1 MKESHWELI
10 AKHLA
15 SETSLVEEEQ
25 VTQLLKTDP
34 EFKVEFESSKKI
46 WDNIN
51 IPQNNFDEKR
61 ITTLRN
67 QKIADNNK
75 RRIMRST
82 LKYAAIFIGFVMGA
96 LFIYHDYNSTI
107 TVIAENENRLELNL
121 PDGSNILMQK
131 DAIVTYRN
139 SLLFAFNREVSVQ
152 GQAFFNISKSTENNF
167 IVRTND
173 FNIEVWGTKFDV
185 NTTSE
190 GSQVVLTEGKISL
203 DGFNDKSINTT
214 ILAPG
219 QMASINHTNN
229 QLELKSVNT
238 AIYTVWAKNQLDFA
252 TFSISELG
260 EIFKIHYGKTL
271 IVETNESLDHTIGGS
286 APTDNIDLII
296 KGLSIVL
303 SREIIHKNDTIIIK

>member
-1 MKESHWELI
+1 MKESNWELI

-51 IPQNNFDEKR
+51 IPHHNFDERR
-61 ITTLRN
+61 ITALRD

-75 RRIMRST
+75 KRIMRST

-139 SLLFAFNREVSVQ
+139 SLLFAFDREVSIQ
-152 GQAFFNISKSTENNF
+152 GQAFFNISKSKENNF
-167 IVRTND
+167 IVHTND
-173 FNIEVWGTKFDV
+173 FDIEVWGTKFDV
-185 NTTSE
+185 NTTSK

-203 DGFNDKSINTT
+203 DGFNDKTINTT

-219 QMASINHTNN
+219 QMASIDHTNK
-229 QLELKSVNT
+229 QLKLKSVNT
-238 AIYTVWAKNQLDFA
+238 DIYTVWAKNQIDFA
-252 TFSISELG
+252 NFSISELG

-271 IVETNESLDHTIGGS
+271 IVETDESLDHTIGGS

-296 KGLSIVL
+296 KGLSLVL